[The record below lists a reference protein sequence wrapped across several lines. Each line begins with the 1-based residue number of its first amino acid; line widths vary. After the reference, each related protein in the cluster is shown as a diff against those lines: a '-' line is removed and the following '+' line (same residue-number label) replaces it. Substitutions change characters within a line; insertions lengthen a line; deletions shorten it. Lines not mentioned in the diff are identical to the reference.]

1 MVIWTS
7 PLAWARGPRP
17 SRANG
22 CTLARPPGP
31 GLLGAGLCPDPNQG
45 GVSAVS
51 KDGCLD
57 RAEIPNRE
65 TLCGDL
71 TPLCARAESK
81 GGWER

>member
-22 CTLARPPGP
+22 WTLARPPGP

-65 TLCGDL
+65 TLC
-71 TPLCARAESK
+71 ARAEPK